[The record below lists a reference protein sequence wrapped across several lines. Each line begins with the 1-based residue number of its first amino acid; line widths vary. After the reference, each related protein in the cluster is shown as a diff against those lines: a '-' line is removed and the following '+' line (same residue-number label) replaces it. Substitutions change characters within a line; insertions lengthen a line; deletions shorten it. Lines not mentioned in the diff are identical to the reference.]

1 MKRLLILMLAAGAL
15 MSVTQASQAYG
26 YYGHGYYGHG
36 YYGHGYYHG
45 YNHGWYGGPNVV
57 IGVSPW
63 APPPVYYGPP
73 PVVYVTPPPPQ
84 TYVEKTPTYA
94 YYCQNPAG
102 YYPRVPRCSRGW
114 MKVVVGD
121 PAPR

>member
-1 MKRLLILMLAAGAL
+1 MKRLLMLMLAASAL
-15 MSVTQASQAYG
+15 MSVSQSSLAYG
-26 YYGHGYYGHG
+26 YYGHDYYGHG
-36 YYGHGYYHG
+36 YYR
-45 YNHGWYGGPNVV
+45 GWYGGPNVV

-63 APPPVYYGPP
+63 GPPPPVYYGPP
-73 PVVYVTPPPPQ
+73 PVVYVTPPAPQ

-102 YYPRVPRCSRGW
+102 YYPRVPSCSRGW

-121 PAPR
+121 PASR